1 MIDLQGMIDSDHLH
15 AKRLDSKLILYQSY
29 KKSLKSAIFKKPV
42 TTILLAVL
50 QSKMTGDKDK
60 EVVYIYE

>member
-15 AKRLDSKLILYQSY
+15 AKRLDNKLILYQSY
-29 KKSLKSAIFKKPV
+29 KRSLKSAIFKKHV

-50 QSKMTGDKDK
+50 QSKMTGDK